1 MESVGMKIL
10 TAIGVTLLFFGF
22 ARGPIRSPGA
32 TFLLCLLLG
41 ISAVFGA
48 DAAATLALYAIEG
61 AVVIYLIYQNRKR
74 FDREWALIIMFCG
87 GLWWFVFYGLDILKG
102 LK

>member
-1 MESVGMKIL
+1 VESVGMKIL
-10 TAIGVTLLFFGF
+10 AAIGIALLFFGF
-22 ARGPIRSPGA
+22 ARGPIRYPGA
-32 TFLLCLLLG
+32 TFLLCLGLG

-48 DAAATLALYAIEG
+48 NAAAILTLFAIGG

-74 FDREWALIIMFCG
+74 FDREWAYIMLFCG
-87 GLWWFVFYGLDILKG
+87 GLWWFVFYGLDMLKR